1 MIFNTITIKD
11 LFSYY
16 GEQTFDFSQ
25 TPESE
30 GNIVIIQGRNGQGKT
45 SFINAVK
52 LLFMGPANEL
62 LRQVTTAK
70 DRIPTLNQYILGAD
84 GWWGIM
90 NARARQNQTECWI
103 SAVWEDEYG
112 QVTAKRHW
120 QFHPS
125 GGYTETVSVDAPLE
139 GELDDQAARAYL
151 ERTLPR
157 EYVPFFFFDGE
168 EVRELAE
175 SNTNET
181 IAKMESLLN
190 IRPLDNLKFGLNE
203 LRKRWHAQA
212 ASEQH
217 QRDYV
222 HKQNHIENL
231 DADIA
236 VEQESLHAVVADLDE
251 ENDRLARLKRQLN
264 VLQGSDQ
271 KEDAGRLKERVEQL
285 AERRSEQR
293 KAVSEQFQRDAFLR
307 LTPTQ
312 MTRAITTT
320 EACAHGEAAGQA
332 ELIATLKHYLPQVFS
347 KPPYPV
353 PPLTDAQIAFYR
365 RKLLK
370 ELDVYDI
377 AADHAGPFCLDP
389 SRARQLLTVLS
400 VFDTQSQPASELI
413 RQVENVRQLG
423 LEIDKLDARLANVT
437 HLSEARQQE
446 YQRLFEESE
455 QVRDRI
461 QELET
466 KRRGQDAKLRQLY
479 ESRAKSVSELESL
492 GRNLENARTMRSKV
506 DLIRQLMEATN
517 RVKQA
522 LKRIKREELEEAY
535 NAHLHRLLDSTH
547 LIDRV
552 RIDDDFVISY
562 LDKSGQIVPM
572 GSISA
577 GMKQLSATSLLWALK
592 EVSGRDIPVIVD
604 TPLGRI
610 DLGHQHNLLT
620 DYYPNVGRQVIVLP
634 TDSELTPDKYALIA
648 RHVYRQY
655 QLSYSSDQ
663 GTQIQRIE
671 IATAAAQ
678 KELGLHG

>member
-1 MIFNTITIKD
+1 
-11 LFSYY
+11 
-16 GEQTFDFSQ
+16 
-25 TPESE
+25 
-30 GNIVIIQGRNGQGKT
+30 
-45 SFINAVK
+45 
-52 LLFMGPANEL
+52 
-62 LRQVTTAK
+62 
-70 DRIPTLNQYILGAD
+70 
-84 GWWGIM
+84 
-90 NARARQNQTECWI
+90 
-103 SAVWEDEYG
+103 
-112 QVTAKRHW
+112 
-120 QFHPS
+120 
-125 GGYTETVSVDAPLE
+125 
-139 GELDDQAARAYL
+139 
-151 ERTLPR
+151 
-157 EYVPFFFFDGE
+157 
-168 EVRELAE
+168 
-175 SNTNET
+175 
-181 IAKMESLLN
+181 
-190 IRPLDNLKFGLNE
+190 
-203 LRKRWHAQA
+203 
-212 ASEQH
+212 
-217 QRDYV
+217 
-222 HKQNHIENL
+222 
-231 DADIA
+231 
-236 VEQESLHAVVADLDE
+236 
-251 ENDRLARLKRQLN
+251 
-264 VLQGSDQ
+264 
-271 KEDAGRLKERVEQL
+271 
-285 AERRSEQR
+285 
-293 KAVSEQFQRDAFLR
+293 
-307 LTPTQ
+307 
-312 MTRAITTT
+312 
-320 EACAHGEAAGQA
+320 
-332 ELIATLKHYLPQVFS
+332 
-347 KPPYPV
+347 
-353 PPLTDAQIAFYR
+353 
-365 RKLLK
+365 
-370 ELDVYDI
+370 
-377 AADHAGPFCLDP
+377 
-389 SRARQLLTVLS
+389 
-400 VFDTQSQPASELI
+400 LI

-562 LDKSGQIVPM
+562 RDKSGQIVPM

-634 TDSELTPDKYALIA
+634 TDSELTPDKYALIE